1 MEENIDDQVHWRTS
15 TKMIIT
21 LNEST
26 LLINP
31 SHKRC
36 FIFTIPFFT
45 SRRSCKEPINFEN
58 ALKTQILFVE
68 LLVSCLGLWV
78 SSSLG
83 FKARVDHSLV
93 CFLARWSSELLKT
106 ILLPKNHGFKQWGCM
121 LRCLLPFFLSMGKI
135 STFSNS
141 WKEKNNKSTGF
152 ACRKKELTAE
162 RKSPWDLILPWNIPE
177 HVWNSSPLL

>member
-36 FIFTIPFFT
+36 FIFTIPFFM
-45 SRRSCKEPINFEN
+45 SRRWCKEPINFEN
-58 ALKTQILFVE
+58 ALKTQVLFVE

-106 ILLPKNHGFKQWGCM
+106 ILFTKESWFQTVRLYAPLSIAFFFGQWAKSARFQTVEGKKIIN
-121 LRCLLPFFLSMGKI
+121 LL
-135 STFSNS
+135 
-141 WKEKNNKSTGF
+141 
-152 ACRKKELTAE
+152 A
-162 RKSPWDLILPWNIPE
+162 
-177 HVWNSSPLL
+177 LLVGRQN